1 MDDDEHDPWNEP
13 SHRHPRAQELMD
25 ESLWDCGN
33 DWAPFGSD
41 EGADAYCEYRSWRA
55 ANPGEDLMGCIRWIG
70 DENGYADAFTF
81 DATIIATVLGQ
92 LVDEGRIDASV
103 KPAARVAIARQVAEA
118 EDDERRSLL
127 ASTLRAIEAG

>member
-1 MDDDEHDPWNEP
+1 
-13 SHRHPRAQELMD
+13 MD

-70 DENGYADAFTF
+70 DENGYADAFTC